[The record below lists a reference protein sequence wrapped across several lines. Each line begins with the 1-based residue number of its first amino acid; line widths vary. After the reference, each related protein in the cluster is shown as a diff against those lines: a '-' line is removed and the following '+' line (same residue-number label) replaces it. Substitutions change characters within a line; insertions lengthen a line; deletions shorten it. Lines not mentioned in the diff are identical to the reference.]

1 MKRKDLLRRTFSA
14 IVFLAASQPF
24 ALCQVKDVNSAL
36 SSVGSMLK
44 NLFAPLA
51 NVVGY
56 VIGLV
61 GLIMTVIAMVKFS
74 KGDQTSGD
82 AFVKLGGG
90 ILMAF
95 IAIQALKLLI

>member
-1 MKRKDLLRRTFSA
+1 MKQTKALRRIEAAAVLF
-14 IVFLAASQPF
+14 AASQPL
-24 ALCQVKDVNSAL
+24 AICQVKDVSSAL

-44 NLFAPLA
+44 NLFSPLA

-56 VIGLV
+56 IIGLV
-61 GLIMTVIAMVKFS
+61 GLVMSVIAMIKYS
-74 KGDQTSGD
+74 KGDQASGD

-95 IAIQALKLLI
+95 IVIQALKLLM